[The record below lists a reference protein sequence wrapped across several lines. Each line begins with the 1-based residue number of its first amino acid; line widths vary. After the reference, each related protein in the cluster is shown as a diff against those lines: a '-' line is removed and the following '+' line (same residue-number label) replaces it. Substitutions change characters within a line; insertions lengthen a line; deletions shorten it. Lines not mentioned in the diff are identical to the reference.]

1 MQETPEDL
9 IKYLREIQT
18 QFTDQEHIVAIEEKL
33 NVYKS
38 NPSNYQF
45 ALQLLM
51 ISPEDKVI
59 WFATKILEHII
70 IIHWIPHSMNPD
82 PSQAVL
88 TEEVKAEIR
97 GTLLELV
104 TTKVMTLS
112 ETSRNFIF
120 SLISKTMKIDFQNEG
135 SFWLDKLTESLAD
148 HETCFPFL
156 RIVRFLLE
164 DIHTYDHITSTQT
177 AIATKEAV
185 YELVPGMCE
194 AIVGIL
200 QNEAAPILTMIE
212 VFKLISNLFLC
223 TNEAFHQQIPAI
235 IEILIAFSA
244 SSVQLELSIEA
255 HRCLHTLFS
264 RVNFIPLFEI
274 EERQQILAASFEF
287 FEQEMSQFVV
297 GESSYEYLD
306 TLLVAFQ
313 PLAEKYIFRPDMFED
328 EAVAEFLSNFED
340 WTWGL
345 FGTDSFHTMIDMW
358 IDFYHGASGISAQKF
373 AGPFTSLIHHILE
386 QMTDSE
392 QIGNFSELDFED
404 INEMINSLMVS
415 YPIDIYQ
422 LVQEATSISINQH
435 LASVGF
441 FLRLFMHM
449 VTFLQDDD
457 PRIEAIAD
465 NFLKYINELMTHCDA
480 ETVDETLELFI
491 LAKNIIQQYVR
502 KFSRMSKHFLDK
514 IFHLL
519 LVSMQTTEQFVTPML
534 ELLLETLKIFR
545 PLETSRRVLEKLLEM
560 NDQFLALSVD
570 NYALYLCC
578 FLIIAAFSPSDGGSM
593 PLAANPELIS
603 EMYAVT
609 FGNLSDPEH
618 VAFSLKIMK
627 MSVNSITLSQK
638 VTKDLVYAAF
648 APHIETVLSIYEAG
662 PTESVMKPLFEYLFA
677 FISVFTTQVGDGMN
691 EIIARLFAPLEA
703 SLPTIE
709 SGSIGHYAISSF
721 LNLMLRIAQF
731 RSSITEAQTENIV
744 SFILG
749 FGPAILVSSEEIL
762 TTSILI
768 IKALLEDR
776 WQGISPDVQMQLL
789 HFLFFECFQNP
800 YPQAMI
806 HSMNTIMKCN
816 ERIHILEVVSDEF
829 KYSAFSSACTEM
841 CRSSTTILRDT
852 IVEFATFLC
861 GQAEGFVE
869 SLLHPFIRSLQIPEQ
884 DKVVLAELFSSYSN
898 EDEFKKA
905 FVSFCDDAAYL
916 LMGTNP

>member
-9 IKYLREIQT
+9 IKYLREIQM
-18 QFTDQEHIVAIEEKL
+18 QYADKEHIDTIEEKL
-33 NVYKS
+33 NAYKS

-59 WFATKILEHII
+59 WFAAKMLEHII
-70 IIHWIPHSMNPD
+70 VIHWIPHSMNPD
-82 PSQAVL
+82 PSQAIL
-88 TEEVKAEIR
+88 TEEIKAEIR
-97 GTLLELV
+97 ENLLELV
-104 TTKVMTLS
+104 TAKIMTFS
-112 ETSRNFIF
+112 ETSQNFIF
-120 SLISKTMKIDFQNEG
+120 SIISKTMKIDFPNEG
-135 SFWLDKLTESLAD
+135 TFWLTKLSENIGNYSVCL
-148 HETCFPFL
+148 PFL
-156 RIVRFLLE
+156 KIVRFLLE

-177 AIATKEAV
+177 AINTKGAV
-185 YELVPGMCE
+185 YTLIPELFEEIAKVLQDSE
-194 AIVGIL
+194 AP
-200 QNEAAPILTMIE
+200 AAVIIE
-212 VFKLISNLFLC
+212 VFKLISNFFLC

-235 IEILIAFSA
+235 VEMLIAFSA
-244 SSVQLELSIEA
+244 SSVPLEISIEA
-255 HRCLHTLFS
+255 HKCLHALFS

-274 EERQQILAASFEF
+274 EERQQILAISFEF
-287 FEQEMSQFVV
+287 FETEMSQFVV
-297 GESSYEYLD
+297 GESSFEFLD
-306 TLLVAFQ
+306 TLLIAFQ

-328 EAVAEFLSNFED
+328 AAVAEFLSNFEN

-358 IDFYHGASGISAQKF
+358 IDFYHGASGICAQKF
-373 AGPFTSLIHHILE
+373 IGPFTSLIQHILE

-415 YPIDIYQ
+415 YPIHIYQ

-435 LASVGF
+435 LDSVGF

-449 VTFLQDDD
+449 VTFIQDDD
-457 PRIEAIAD
+457 SRIEAIAD
-465 NFLKYINELMTHCDA
+465 NFLKYMNELMTHCDA

-519 LVSMQTTEQFVTPML
+519 LVSLQTTEQFITPML

-545 PLETSRRVLEKLLEM
+545 PLETSRRVLEKLLEL
-560 NDQFLALSVD
+560 NAQFLELSVD

-578 FLIIAAFSPSDGGSM
+578 FLIISAFSPSDGGSM

-609 FGNLSDPEH
+609 FGHLSDPEH

-648 APHIETVLSIYEAG
+648 APHIETVLGIYEAG
-662 PTESVMKPLFEYLFA
+662 PTEAVMKPLFEYLFA
-677 FISVFTTQVGDGMN
+677 FISVFTAQVGEGMN
-691 EIIARLFAPLEA
+691 EIITRLFAPLEA

-709 SGSIGHYAISSF
+709 NGSINHYAVTAF

-731 RSSITEAQTENIV
+731 RSSITEAQTENII

-749 FGPAILVSSEEIL
+749 FGTPLISSSEEIL
-762 TTSILI
+762 TTTIQI
-768 IKALLEDR
+768 IWALLEDR
-776 WQGISPDVQMQLL
+776 WQGISPEIQMQLL
-789 HFLFFECFQNP
+789 RILFFEGFNSP
-800 YPQAMI
+800 FPQAMI
-806 HSMNTIMKCN
+806 CSINAIIKCN
-816 ERIHILEVVSDEF
+816 ERIRILEIVDDEF
-829 KYSAFSSACTEM
+829 KYSAFSAVCTEM
-841 CRSSTTILRDT
+841 CRSSTTILRDS
-852 IVEFATFLC
+852 IIEFATFLC
-861 GQAEGFVE
+861 GQAEGFLE
-869 SLLHPFIRSLQIPEQ
+869 TLLYPFIRSLPVPEQ

-905 FVSFCDDAAYL
+905 FVSFCDDTAYL
-916 LMGTNP
+916 MMGV